1 MQTPTDALH
10 IQLDGITW
18 NLNTSETH
26 MVQFIL
32 YKIDEGQRITRM
44 SIQEEKIAI
53 SSQNDNNLWQNSGNI
68 SNAAHCELHYLSLVT
83 YKKGH

>member
-18 NLNTSETH
+18 NLNISETH

-44 SIQEEKIAI
+44 SIQVEKIAI
-53 SSQNDNNLWQNSGNI
+53 SSQNDNNL
-68 SNAAHCELHYLSLVT
+68 
-83 YKKGH
+83 

>member
-53 SSQNDNNLWQNSGNI
+53 SSQNDNNL
-68 SNAAHCELHYLSLVT
+68 
-83 YKKGH
+83 

>member
-53 SSQNDNNLWQNSGNI
+53 SSQNDNNLTEFRK
-68 SNAAHCELHYLSLVT
+68 H
-83 YKKGH
+83 K